1 MTDFVRGSAI
11 TFRATCKDMLGAPV
25 TPDEATL
32 IISYVRDGARVSD
45 SIGMDIAGDTV
56 STVWDSS
63 VAADTMPVIWHIRAA
78 GCAKDGSFVLSA
90 SAANP
95 SV

>member
-11 TFRATCKDMLGAPV
+11 TFRATCKNALGASI
-25 TPDEATL
+25 TPDQATL
-32 IISYVRDGARVSD
+32 SISYVLNGVRVVD
-45 SIGMDIAGDTV
+45 TIPMQIDGDTV
-56 STVWDSS
+56 SAAWDSS
-63 VAADTMPVIWHIRAA
+63 VASDTMPVIWHIRAA

-95 SV
+95 SA